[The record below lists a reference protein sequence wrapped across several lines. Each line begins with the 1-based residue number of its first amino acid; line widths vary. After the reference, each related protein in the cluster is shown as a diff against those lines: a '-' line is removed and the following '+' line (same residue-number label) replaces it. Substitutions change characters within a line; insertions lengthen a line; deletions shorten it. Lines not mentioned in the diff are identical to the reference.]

1 MNGLLKNTHFQSDF
15 SLLALFACENDGID
29 VDDIEVPA
37 GFALSAGTATN
48 FLTSSYAYDRS
59 ADWITGAY
67 DKRFTRGDKLYDDI
81 RTSSNGIGGGLGP
94 VYAGYSCGSCH
105 RNAGRTQPTLWSE
118 GGSGSSW
125 LFRLCW
131 FILVVRMELSFRIMD
146 VCFMI
151 RLFMV

>member
-1 MNGLLKNTHFQSDF
+1 MNGLLKYSFPICF

-81 RTSSNGIGGGLGP
+81 RTSSNGIGEDWDRFMP
-94 VYAGYSCGSCH
+94 VILVVAVTEMPDVRNLLCG
-105 RNAGRTQPTLWSE
+105 AKVVPAVPA
-118 GGSGSSW
+118 
-125 LFRLCW
+125 FRLCW

-151 RLFMV
+151 RLFMA